1 MSILMVLTSR
11 DRLGDTGKPT
21 GLWLEEFA
29 TPYYIFRD
37 EGVKVVLAS
46 PKGGM
51 PPIDPRSEEPQAQT
65 DSTKRFFKDKEAL
78 EAFENTAQL
87 STLNP
92 ADYGA
97 VFFPGGHGPLWDL
110 SEDPY
115 SIKIIEAF
123 FASGKPIGAVC
134 HGPAV
139 FRHTKGPNGAPLVQ
153 GKSVTG
159 FSNSEEAAVGLT
171 EAVPFLVEDMLKE
184 NGGDY
189 SKGENWQPYV
199 RIEGN
204 LVTGQNPK
212 SSEGVAWLFLDK
224 LLNRE
229 TAGEPGSTAA

>member
-1 MSILMVLTSR
+1 MSILMVLTSH

-46 PKGGM
+46 PKGGK
-51 PPIDPRSEEPQAQT
+51 PPIDPGSEAPEMQT
-65 DSTKRFFKDKEAL
+65 DSTRRFLKDKEAL
-78 EAFENTAQL
+78 EAFEKTAQL
-87 STLNP
+87 STINP
-92 ADYGA
+92 GDYGA
-97 VFFPGGHGPLWDL
+97 VFYPGGHGPLWDL
-110 SEDPY
+110 AEDPH
-115 SIKIIEAF
+115 SIRLVETL
-123 FASGKPIGAVC
+123 FAAGKPVGAVC

-139 FRHTKGPNGAPLVQ
+139 FRHTKMPDGAPLVQ

-159 FSNSEEAAVGLT
+159 FSNSEEASIGAA
-171 EAVPFLVEDMLKE
+171 EAVPFSVEDMLKE
-184 NGGDY
+184 NGGSY
-189 SKGENWQPYV
+189 SKDDDWQAYV
-199 RIEGN
+199 RIDGN

-229 TAGEPGSTAA
+229 TAREPGSTAA

>member
-1 MSILMVLTSR
+1 MSILIVVTSH

-46 PKGGM
+46 PKGGK
-51 PPIDPRSEEPQAQT
+51 PPIDPKSEAPEAQT
-65 DSTKRFFKDKEAL
+65 DSTKRFLKDKEAQQ
-78 EAFENTAQL
+78 AFENTAKL
-87 STLNP
+87 STINP
-92 ADYGA
+92 GDYGA
-97 VFFPGGHGPLWDL
+97 VFYPGGHGPLWDL
-110 SEDPY
+110 AEDAH
-115 SIKIIEAF
+115 SIKIIEAQ
-123 FASGKPIGAVC
+123 FAAGKPLGAVC

-139 FRHTKGPNGAPLVQ
+139 FRHTKRPDGVPLVQ

-171 EAVPFLVEDMLKE
+171 DAVPFLVEDMLKQ
-184 NGGDY
+184 NGGNY
-189 SKGENWQPYV
+189 AKGPDWQPYV
-199 RIEGN
+199 SIDEN

-229 TAGEPGSTAA
+229 TSTEQGPTAA

>member
-1 MSILMVLTSR
+1 MSILIVVTSH

-46 PKGGM
+46 PKGGR
-51 PPIDPRSEEPQAQT
+51 PPIDPRSEDPQAQT
-65 DSTKRFFKDKEAL
+65 DSTRRFFKDKEAL
-78 EAFENTAQL
+78 EAFEHTARL
-87 STLNP
+87 STINP
-92 ADYGA
+92 SDYGA

-110 SEDPY
+110 SEDPH
-115 SIKIIEAF
+115 SIKIIETL
-123 FASGKPIGAVC
+123 FAAGKPVGAVC

-139 FRHTKGPNGAPLVQ
+139 FRHTKGPDGASLIQ

-159 FSNSEEAAVGLT
+159 FSNSEEATVGLT
-171 EAVPFLVEDMLKE
+171 GTVPFLVEDMLKE
-184 NGGDY
+184 NGGNY
-189 SKGENWQPYV
+189 SKGDNWQPYV
-199 RIEGN
+199 RIDGN

-229 TAGEPGSTAA
+229 TAREPGSTAA

>member
-1 MSILMVLTSR
+1 MSILMVLTSH

-46 PKGGM
+46 LKGGR

-65 DSTKRFFKDKEAL
+65 DSTKRFFKDKEARQAL
-78 EAFENTAQL
+78 ENSAQL
-87 STLNP
+87 STINP
-92 ADYGA
+92 SDYGA

-110 SEDPY
+110 SEDAH

-123 FASGKPIGAVC
+123 FADGKPVGAVC

-139 FRHTKGPNGAPLVQ
+139 FRHTKSPDGAPLVQ

-159 FSNSEEAAVGLT
+159 FSNAEEAAVGLT
-171 EAVPFLVEDMLKE
+171 EDRA
-184 NGGDY
+184 
-189 SKGENWQPYV
+189 WAQP
-199 RIEGN
+199 G
-204 LVTGQNPK
+204 
-212 SSEGVAWLFLDK
+212 
-224 LLNRE
+224 
-229 TAGEPGSTAA
+229 

>member
-1 MSILMVLTSR
+1 MSILIVITSN

-37 EGVKVVLAS
+37 EGIKVVLAS
-46 PKGGM
+46 PKGGK
-51 PPIDPRSEEPQAQT
+51 PPIDPRSEDAEAQT
-65 DSTKRFFKDKEAL
+65 DSTKRFLKDKEAL

-87 STLNP
+87 SAINP
-92 ADYGA
+92 SDYGA
-97 VFFPGGHGPLWDL
+97 VFYPGGHGPLWDL
-110 SEDPY
+110 AEDPH

-123 FASGKPIGAVC
+123 FAAGKPVGAVC

-139 FRHTKGPNGAPLVQ
+139 FRHTKRPDGVPLVQ

-171 EAVPFLVEDMLKE
+171 GAVPFLVEDMLKE
-184 NGGDY
+184 NGANY
-189 SKGENWQPYV
+189 AKGPDWQPYV
-199 RIEGN
+199 TIDGN

-229 TAGEPGSTAA
+229 PSNDEGPAAA